1 MSARQL
7 RLLVIA
13 LAGLLAL
20 WGASRMFSHGSD
32 VVSGR
37 LTLPAL
43 SSGNTDSVIITHE
56 TDTVRLTR
64 DGQRWSVNGYRAS
77 PQAVRELFLALRDS
91 SPPDVA
97 AVSSS
102 SFERMGVDSAQG
114 WWLRVHGGG
123 RERLQLVIGKAGQEY
138 ATGYVRRP
146 GSDTVFLWRGRLPVV
161 TRRTVDE
168 WRDHR
173 IAAVPADSVRRV
185 QVRRGR
191 QRYALTAAGGHW
203 RFAAGGSGEAD
214 SAKVASFL
222 GHFDNVEGTR
232 FATEAQADSSR
243 RRPPQRSVT
252 LWGPGDS
259 VLAELSFDSLAS
271 GYWVR
276 RTGDSTVYRMDAWQ
290 VKELTPADSTLR
302 LSRAKTPAAADS
314 AR

>member
-32 VVSGR
+32 VVAGR
-37 LTLPAL
+37 LTLPTL
-43 SSGNTDSVIITHE
+43 TSGNTDSVIVTHE

-64 DGQRWSVNGYRAS
+64 AGQRWSVNGYRAS
-77 PQAVRELFLALRDS
+77 PQAIRELFLALRDS
-91 SPPDVA
+91 SPPDIA
-97 AVSSS
+97 AVSAS

-114 WWLRVHGGG
+114 WWLRVHSGGG
-123 RERLQLVIGKAGQEY
+123 ETLQLVIGKAGQEY

-146 GSDTVFLWRGRLPVV
+146 RSDTVFLWRGRLPVV
-161 TRRTVDE
+161 TRRTVDQ
-168 WRDHR
+168 WREHR

-185 QVRRGR
+185 EVRRGR
-191 QRYALTAAGGHW
+191 QRYALTAEGGHW
-203 RFAAGGSGEAD
+203 RFTAGGPAKAD

-222 GHFDNVEGTR
+222 GHFDNVEGSR
-232 FATEAQADSSR
+232 FATDAQADSSR
-243 RRPPQRSVT
+243 RRQPQRSVA

-259 VLAELSFDSLAS
+259 LLAELSFDSVAT

-302 LSRAKTPAAADS
+302 ASPTKRPAAADT
-314 AR
+314 AH